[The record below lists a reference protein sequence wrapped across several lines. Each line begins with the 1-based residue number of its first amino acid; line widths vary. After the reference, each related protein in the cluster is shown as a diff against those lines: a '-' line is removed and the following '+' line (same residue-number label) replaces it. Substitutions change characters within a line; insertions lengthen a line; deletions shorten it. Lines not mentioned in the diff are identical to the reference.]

1 MPHDRYT
8 TPGTRLTWSDVSEW
22 VDAAHRIDRRRL
34 SEAWNRAL
42 GAHGAAMP
50 RELIKRETDVPSLEA
65 AIHLLKYG
73 PPGLARPPKGARA
86 DHPTTPVIMDLMN
99 RLAVLKRQDQMPA
112 GGNSTAMFGGSDAHS
127 G

>member
-1 MPHDRYT
+1 MTHYQYT
-8 TPGTRLTWSDVSEW
+8 TPGTRLTWSDVSER

-34 SEAWNRAL
+34 SEARNRAL

-50 RELIKRETDVPSLEA
+50 RELIRRETDIPSLEA

-73 PPGLARPPKGARA
+73 PPRLARPPKGARA

-99 RLAVLKRQDQMPA
+99 RLAVLKRQDEMGA
-112 GGNSTAMFGGSDAHS
+112 GDNWTAMFGGFDAHS

>member
-1 MPHDRYT
+1 MTQCRYT

-34 SEAWNRAL
+34 SEARNRAL

-50 RELIKRETDVPSLEA
+50 RELIRRETDIPSLEA

-73 PPGLARPPKGARA
+73 PPRLARPPKGARA

-99 RLAVLKRQDQMPA
+99 RLAVLKRQDEMGA
-112 GGNSTAMFGGSDAHS
+112 GDNWTAMFGGFDAHS